1 MTESIFHLAGIGTSI
16 SLILLSFAVSRPRIV
31 MLAIMV
37 DTFTI
42 IQFCISGSH
51 AAVAVTVVAL
61 LYGIIM
67 TQADKFEILNK
78 PWVLNTV
85 IAIYIITYGV
95 VNKDTLISWELLI
108 LVGVLTSMIAMT
120 LTNQVVVK
128 IIQMI
133 GNVAYLVF
141 SIVIGAYMQIP
152 GQLVCLALLIASLS
166 YVIIMKKKGVVNVP
180 EITTVIRNS
189 WNKNRT
195 VAVV

>member
-1 MTESIFHLAGIGTSI
+1 MGA
-16 SLILLSFAVSRPRIV
+16 
-31 MLAIMV
+31 
-37 DTFTI
+37 
-42 IQFCISGSH
+42 
-51 AAVAVTVVAL
+51 
-61 LYGIIM
+61 
-67 TQADKFEILNK
+67 
-78 PWVLNTV
+78 
-85 IAIYIITYGV
+85 
-95 VNKDTLISWELLI
+95 
-108 LVGVLTSMIAMT
+108 LTSMIAMT